1 MRTPIPVLTTR
12 STHPRDLLSAG
23 FRAELDSFLLSLEAQ
38 NLAPKTIRSYGESV
52 ELLGRFL
59 TDRGMPTDPRAVRR
73 EHVEAFVADQVA
85 RWRPMTA
92 RNRYLACK
100 RFFDWLADEGLIET
114 SPMTRTRPPRV
125 PEEPVPLITED
136 AVRALLRACEGRTF
150 ADRRDAAIIRLLLD
164 TGCRRS
170 EVAALTLDA
179 VDLREKIATVLGKGR
194 RPRIVTFGSRTA
206 LAIDRYLRERRLHR
220 DAERPDLWLGHRG
233 PVTSDGIANILDRRC
248 AKAGL
253 SRIGAHAFRH
263 LFAHAMLSS
272 GMQETDLM
280 RLAGWR
286 SRQMVARY
294 AASAGTDRAIAAYRR
309 LAPSDRF

>member
-1 MRTPIPVLTTR
+1 MRTSTPLPTR
-12 STHPRDLLSAG
+12 LDHRLSTG
-23 FRAELDSFLLSLEAQ
+23 IRAELDSFLLSLEAE
-38 NLAPKTIRSYGESV
+38 NLAPKTRRTYGEAV
-52 ELLGRFL
+52 ELFGRFL
-59 TDRGMPTDPRAVRR
+59 AGRGMPSDPGTIRR

-85 RWRPMTA
+85 RWRPNTA
-92 RNRYLACK
+92 RNRYLALK
-100 RFFDWLADEGLIET
+100 RFFNWLADEGLIDV
-114 SPMTRTRPPRV
+114 SPMARTRPPRV
-125 PEEPVPLITED
+125 PEEPVPLVTDETVKAI
-136 AVRALLRACEGRTF
+136 LRACEGRAL
-150 ADRRDAAIIRLLLD
+150 ADRRDAAMIRLLLD
-164 TGCRRS
+164 SGARRS
-170 EVAALTLDA
+170 EIAALTVDA
-179 VDLREKIATVLGKGR
+179 IDLREKIATVVGKGR
-194 RPRIVTFGSRTA
+194 RPRIITFGSRTA

-220 DAERPDLWLGHRG
+220 DAERPELWLGHRG
-233 PVTSDGIANILDRRC
+233 PVTSDGIAQILERRC

-294 AASAGTDRAIAAYRR
+294 AASTGTDRAIAAYRR